1 MISWLWSSCHGS
13 QDFIQPLELKE
24 MSMKKLFIVTLF
36 LISVHV
42 LVSCSNNDDAKQKD
56 ATTPQKTTIKIGVVL
71 PLTGDGAAYGKK
83 EKNGIELAIQETNQA
98 LRDRNLEIIPV
109 YEDSQGV
116 PAPAVAAFT
125 KLIDIDKVVALIG
138 GAFSSSTL
146 AMVPIADKKKI
157 VVLSPSAS
165 SPKLSGSSKF
175 FFRVWPSDTAEGAVM
190 AEVAIARLQL
200 KKIAILYGNNDYG
213 LGLKDV
219 FAQKIKEQG
228 GQIATIESY
237 NEGDSDFRS
246 QLTKIKSMD
255 VDAIYMPGYYKEFAK
270 ILKQAKELG
279 VDAQFMS
286 CGTFHEPEILQI
298 AGNAAEGVVFVQP
311 YFDRNSEAPVT
322 KNFVASYEKQFG
334 LEAGVYA
341 AHGYDAAKI
350 LGEVIIDGNQ
360 DSPSIQIALLGIRDF
375 PGVTGKTT
383 FIEGG
388 DVVKTYRVMK
398 VHNNKF
404 KGFDNG

>member
-1 MISWLWSSCHGS
+1 
-13 QDFIQPLELKE
+13 
-24 MSMKKLFIVTLF
+24 MKKLFIITLF
-36 LISVHV
+36 LISVLV
-42 LVSCSNNDDAKQKD
+42 LVSCSKNDDAEQKD

-138 GAFSSSTL
+138 GAFSSPTL

-165 SPKLSGSSKF
+165 SPKLSGSSKY
-175 FFRVWPSDTAEGAVM
+175 FFRVWPSDTAEGSVM
-190 AEVAIARLQL
+190 AEVAITRLQL

-255 VDAIYMPGYYKEFAK
+255 VDGIYMPGYYKEFAK

-279 VDAQFMS
+279 VDVQFMS

-311 YFDRNSEAPVT
+311 YFDRNSEDPIT
-322 KNFVASYEKQFG
+322 KNFVTSYETQFG
-334 LEAGVYA
+334 VEAGVYA

-350 LGEVIIDGNQ
+350 LGKIIIDGNQ
-360 DSPSIQIALLGIRDF
+360 DSPSIHIALLEIRDF

-388 DVVKTYRVMK
+388 DVVKQSRVMT
-398 VHNNKF
+398 VRHGDF
-404 KGFDNG
+404 TIY

>member
-1 MISWLWSSCHGS
+1 
-13 QDFIQPLELKE
+13 
-24 MSMKKLFIVTLF
+24 MKKLFVVTLF
-36 LISVHV
+36 LISILV

-56 ATTPQKTTIKIGVVL
+56 AITPQKTTIKIGVVL

-83 EKNGIELAIQETNQA
+83 EKNGIELAIQETNKA
-98 LRDRNLEIIPV
+98 LRDQNIEIIPV

-116 PAPAVAAFT
+116 PAPAVAALT
-125 KLIDIDKVVALIG
+125 KLIDIDKIVAVIG
-138 GAFSSSTL
+138 GAFSSPTL

-165 SPKLSGSSKF
+165 SPKLSGSSRF

-190 AEVAIARLQL
+190 AEVAITQLQL

-213 LGLKDV
+213 MGLKDV
-219 FAQKIKEQG
+219 FVQKVKQQG
-228 GQIATIESY
+228 VQIATIESY

-255 VDAIYMPGYYKEFAK
+255 VDGIYMPGYYKEFAK

-311 YFDRNSEAPVT
+311 YFDRNSEDPIT

-334 LEAGVYA
+334 IEAGVYA

-350 LGEVIIDGNQ
+350 LGKVIIDGNQ
-360 DSPSIQIALLGIRDF
+360 DSPSIQTALLDEAATRR
-375 PGVTGKTT
+375 K
-383 FIEGG
+383 
-388 DVVKTYRVMK
+388 KNQK
-398 VHNNKF
+398 
-404 KGFDNG
+404 

>member
-1 MISWLWSSCHGS
+1 
-13 QDFIQPLELKE
+13 
-24 MSMKKLFIVTLF
+24 MKKLFVVTLF
-36 LISVHV
+36 LISLLV

-56 ATTPQKTTIKIGVVL
+56 AITPQKTTIKIGVVL

-98 LRDRNLEIIPV
+98 LRDRNIEIIPV

-138 GAFSSSTL
+138 GAFSSPTL

-157 VVLSPSAS
+157 VVISPSAS
-165 SPKLSGSSKF
+165 SPKLSGSSKY

-190 AEVAIARLQL
+190 AEVAITRLQL

-213 LGLKDV
+213 MGLKDV
-219 FAQKIKEQG
+219 FAQKIEQQG
-228 GQIATIESY
+228 AQIATIESY

-246 QLTKIKSMD
+246 QLTKIKSMGAD
-255 VDAIYMPGYYKEFAK
+255 GIYMPGYYKEFAK

-279 VDAQFMS
+279 VNAQFMS
-286 CGTFHEPEILQI
+286 CGTFHEPEIIQI

-311 YFDRNSEAPVT
+311 YFDRNGEDPVT
-322 KNFVASYEKQFG
+322 KNFVESYEKQFG
-334 LEAGVYA
+334 IEAGVYA
-341 AHGYDAAKI
+341 AHGYDAARV
-350 LGEVIIDGNQ
+350 LGEVISKGSLN
-360 DSPSIQIALLGIRDF
+360 SSSIQSSLLNIRNF
-375 PGVTGKTT
+375 PGVTGETT

-388 DVVKTYRVMK
+388 DVVKQSRVMFVQEGEFREYTEK
-398 VHNNKF
+398 
-404 KGFDNG
+404 

>member
-1 MISWLWSSCHGS
+1 
-13 QDFIQPLELKE
+13 
-24 MSMKKLFIVTLF
+24 MKKIFVVTLF
-36 LISVHV
+36 LISVLV
-42 LVSCSNNDDAKQKD
+42 LVSCSKNDDTEQKD
-56 ATTPQKTTIKIGVVL
+56 ATTQKTIIKVGVVL

-98 LRDRNLEIIPV
+98 LRDRNIEIIPV

-125 KLIDIDKVVALIG
+125 KLIDIDKIVTLIG
-138 GAFSSSTL
+138 GAFSSPTL

-165 SPKLSGSSKF
+165 SPKLSGSSRF
-175 FFRVWPSDTAEGAVM
+175 FFRVWPSDTAEGAMM
-190 AEVAIARLQL
+190 AEVAITQLQL

-213 LGLKDV
+213 MGLKDV
-219 FAQKIKEQG
+219 FAQKVKQQG
-228 GQIATIESY
+228 VQIATIESY

-255 VDAIYMPGYYKEFAK
+255 VDGIYMPGYYKEFAK

-279 VDAQFMS
+279 VNAQFMS

-311 YFDRNSEAPVT
+311 YFDRNGEDPVT

-334 LEAGVYA
+334 VEAGVYA

-350 LGEVIIDGNQ
+350 LGKVIIDGNQ
-360 DSPSIQIALLGIRDF
+360 DSSSIQIALLELRNF

-388 DVVKTYRVMK
+388 DVIKTSRVMTVK
-398 VHNNKF
+398 
-404 KGFDNG
+404 NGTFVNY